1 MTCEGQYD
9 RCVRVMPLCFI
20 GCVEFIGYFGF
31 FWLRTLFFWFY
42 RTFFTKTIS
51 ADTFFT
57 KIAISAM
64 FFTKIVFADTFF
76 TKIVF
81 SATFFTKIV
90 FATTFF
96 TKIAISAT
104 FFTKNDIFHQNRV
117 RDTFFTKNVPADT
130 FYTEIVLVKF
140 DPPGDPVFGEKPRF
154 WGVFGG
160 FGGSRGGFRGVPGGQ
175 KTGKKPRFW
184 GVFGGVFGGFWTL
197 FLAIDV
203 EIPRFLRKLHF
214 LAIFCSMTSKYRV
227 FGGVRFRKP
236 RILLSKPNSKT
247 RFT

>member
-1 MTCEGQYD
+1 MCT
-9 RCVRVMPLCFI
+9 V
-20 GCVEFIGYFGF
+20 
-31 FWLRTLFFWFY
+31 FWLY

-64 FFTKIVFADTFF
+64 FFTKIVFAETFF

-96 TKIAISAT
+96 TKIARSAT
-104 FFTKNDIFHQNRV
+104 YFTKNDIIHQNRV
-117 RDTFFTKNVPADT
+117 RDTFFTKNDPADT
-130 FYTEIVLVKF
+130 FYTEL
-140 DPPGDPVFGEKPRF
+140 VFGEIRPSGGPRF
-154 WGVFGG
+154 WRKTPVLGCFWGFRGVP
-160 FGGSRGGFRGVPGGQ
+160 GGFRGGVPGGQ
-175 KTGKKPRFW
+175 KTGEKPRFW